1 MIKEVVLRRF
11 KQFENT
17 PFSLSGHVV
26 LAGQNNSGKTTVL
39 QALSAWSLACEQ
51 LRSPQP
57 NPLTSVRPS
66 RNRWNTG
73 G

>member
-17 PFSLSGHVV
+17 LLELSGHVV

-39 QALSAWSLACEQ
+39 QALSAWSLGHEQ
-51 LRSPQP
+51 WRTLSDLQKH
-57 NPLTSVRPS
+57 N
-66 RNRWNTG
+66 
-73 G
+73 